1 MTWTSHQRVGAV
13 MACSRSMSAVT
24 FQRRA
29 GLRFFSAIS
38 GGAGPARN
46 TDRDLSDDSKRSN
59 LVAGST
65 TGKAHDAGTSP
76 RVTSDAQPTA
86 SGERHTDA
94 TSDSGDAASSSA
106 AAETAAQQTRVW
118 TVPNALTMLRI
129 ALSPYVAYMI
139 GVGQFE
145 AAVYTLGFAGALDWA
160 DGFIARRVKG
170 QASVLGSFLDPL
182 ADKVL
187 VGCTGLSLAFAGALH
202 PALVFVVVGRDVLLI
217 AGSLLYRA
225 HTRTASEP
233 FFSLARVSYKVEPTL
248 ISKVNTTL
256 QIGLVVTA
264 LGSLAWPHAGLALA
278 ADTAALLPEWLQ
290 AATLPLPPLPVEAV
304 ADAAAASSVEAPQ
317 ATAAGTGLP
326 APAPAAID
334 GESRRRLTLTP
345 AVTSLSWLVGG
356 TTIWSGLDYLFREGF
371 GQFKRRLAA
380 GRGSAS

>member
-1 MTWTSHQRVGAV
+1 
-13 MACSRSMSAVT
+13 
-24 FQRRA
+24 
-29 GLRFFSAIS
+29 
-38 GGAGPARN
+38 
-46 TDRDLSDDSKRSN
+46 
-59 LVAGST
+59 
-65 TGKAHDAGTSP
+65 
-76 RVTSDAQPTA
+76 
-86 SGERHTDA
+86 
-94 TSDSGDAASSSA
+94 
-106 AAETAAQQTRVW
+106 
-118 TVPNALTMLRI
+118 MLRV
-129 ALSPYVAYMI
+129 ALSPYVAYKI
-139 GVGQFE
+139 GVGEYE
-145 AAVYTLGFAGALDWA
+145 AAVFTLAFAGALDWA
-160 DGFIARRVKG
+160 DGYIARRVKG

-233 FFSLARVSYKVEPTL
+233 FFSLARVTYKVEPTL

-256 QIGLVVTA
+256 QLGLVVTA
-264 LGSLAWPHAGLALA
+264 LGSLAWPHAGLALS

-304 ADAAAASSVEAPQ
+304 ADAAAASSVEA
-317 ATAAGTGLP
+317 ARAAAEPAGASLPSP
-326 APAPAAID
+326 APASD
-334 GESRRRLTLTP
+334 REGRRLLTLTP

>member
-1 MTWTSHQRVGAV
+1 
-13 MACSRSMSAVT
+13 
-24 FQRRA
+24 
-29 GLRFFSAIS
+29 
-38 GGAGPARN
+38 
-46 TDRDLSDDSKRSN
+46 
-59 LVAGST
+59 
-65 TGKAHDAGTSP
+65 
-76 RVTSDAQPTA
+76 
-86 SGERHTDA
+86 
-94 TSDSGDAASSSA
+94 
-106 AAETAAQQTRVW
+106 
-118 TVPNALTMLRI
+118 MLRI

-139 GVGQFE
+139 GVGQYE

-160 DGFIARRVKG
+160 DGFIARRIKG

-202 PALVFVVVGRDVLLI
+202 PALVFVVVGRDVLLV

-256 QIGLVVTA
+256 QIGLVVMA
-264 LGSLAWPHAGLALA
+264 LGSLAWPHAGLTLA

-290 AATLPLPPLPVEAV
+290 AATLPLPTLPVEAA
-304 ADAAAASSVEAPQ
+304 ADAAAASSVDAAQAAAAP
-317 ATAAGTGLP
+317 AGAGLP
-326 APAPAAID
+326 ASTRPAV
-334 GESRRRLTLTP
+334 GGGFRLLTLTP

-371 GQFKRRLAA
+371 GQFKLRLAA
-380 GRGSAS
+380 GRGTAR